1 MEKKTINR
9 FAFSLLMSA
18 ALPFA
23 RGSFLSRIT
32 KLWFLLCFFMPSM
45 VLSYEFPPERTQRE
59 ADKELG
65 WMFAP
70 LPGCV
75 EGVGC
80 AVPIAGLISNFYK
93 STDLVI
99 LKTLA
104 KGDIEATVVQ
114 LQKFPII
121 DEKLLL
127 KFLYYD
133 WDISFLSYDRG
144 IHSGKNDYYQT
155 FENLNT
161 STINLQSQFYN
172 QHLEIQIGYSS
183 GGTKI
188 SKIFDAD
195 GNQFSNIQSPLRT
208 WVDHTIGTQI
218 DLTDNH
224 LEPREGIRFELLHNA
239 SNYGLSEL
247 SDYDVNSLNLTTYI
261 PFLGSDTLLIN
272 VFQSRS
278 YISEHG
284 LTDEN
289 ALRNKFSLG
298 CDFEMEADACRNTE
312 TKRINYW
319 RKRNQS
325 GKATALGGLN
335 RMRAYSLGRFYAGNS
350 SNYAL
355 EYRLN
360 FSEKQTPMNW
370 IVLGGVRTVLQASFF
385 YEIGSVSDHIS
396 QLHEKMKSSFGVGF
410 RAIISGLIYR
420 IDIAKGEDG
429 IAPTIFINYPLSLGT
444 LGS

>member
-1 MEKKTINR
+1 MVKLFFSTLRVFASLVCGSASSLSRRSKLL
-9 FAFSLLMSA
+9 FLSCLLMPSLAFS
-18 ALPFA
+18 F
-23 RGSFLSRIT
+23 
-32 KLWFLLCFFMPSM
+32 
-45 VLSYEFPPERTQRE
+45 EFPPERTERE

-121 DEKLLL
+121 DERLFL
-127 KFLYYD
+127 KVLYYD

-144 IHSGKNDYYQT
+144 IHSGKDDYYQT

-239 SNYGLSEL
+239 TNYGLSEL

-272 VFQSRS
+272 AFQSRS

-284 LTDEN
+284 LTDES

-298 CDFEMEADACRNTE
+298 CDFEMEADACRNAE
-312 TKRINYW
+312 TKRISYW
-319 RKRNQS
+319 QKRNQS

-370 IVLGGVRTVLQASFF
+370 IIMGGMRTVLQAAFF
-385 YEIGSVSDHIS
+385 YEVGGVSDDIS
-396 QLHEKMKSSFGVGF
+396 RLHNKMKSSFGVGF

-420 IDIAKGEDG
+420 FDLAKGDDG
-429 IAPTIFINYPLSLGT
+429 IAPTLFINYPLSLGT

>member
-1 MEKKTINR
+1 MVKLSFSILRVFASLVWGRTSSLIRRSKLMFLSCFLIPSL
-9 FAFSLLMSA
+9 AFS
-18 ALPFA
+18 F
-23 RGSFLSRIT
+23 
-32 KLWFLLCFFMPSM
+32 
-45 VLSYEFPPERTQRE
+45 EFPPERTERE

-121 DEKLLL
+121 DERLFL
-127 KFLYYD
+127 KVLYYD

-183 GGTKI
+183 GGTEI

-195 GNQFSNIQSPLRT
+195 ENQFSNIQSPLRT
-208 WVDHTIGTQI
+208 WVDNTIGAQI

-239 SNYGLSEL
+239 TDYGLSDL
-247 SDYDVNSLNLTTYI
+247 SDYDVNSVNFTTYI
-261 PFLGSDTLLIN
+261 PFSGSDTLLIN
-272 VFQSRS
+272 AFQSRS
-278 YISEHG
+278 YISEQG

-289 ALRNKFSLG
+289 AFRNKFGLG
-298 CDFEMEADACRNTE
+298 CDLEKEAAACRVAE
-312 TKRINYW
+312 ERRTKYW
-319 RKRNQS
+319 LERNRF
-325 GKATALGGLN
+325 GKASALGGIN

-350 SNYAL
+350 SNYSF

-360 FSEKQTPMNW
+360 FSEEQTPINW
-370 IVLGGVRTVLQASFF
+370 IIMGGMRTVLQAAFF
-385 YEIGSVSDHIS
+385 YEVGSVSDDLS
-396 QLHEKMKSSFGVGF
+396 ELHSNMRTSFGVGI

-420 IDIAKGEDG
+420 FDLAIGDDG
-429 IAPTIFINYPLSLGT
+429 IAPTLFINYPLALGT

>member
-1 MEKKTINR
+1 MDKLSFSTLRVFASLVCGSTSSLSRRSKLL
-9 FAFSLLMSA
+9 FLSCLLMPSLAFS
-18 ALPFA
+18 F
-23 RGSFLSRIT
+23 
-32 KLWFLLCFFMPSM
+32 
-45 VLSYEFPPERTQRE
+45 EFPPERTERE

-121 DEKLLL
+121 DERLFL
-127 KFLYYD
+127 KVLYYD

-144 IHSGKNDYYQT
+144 IHSGKDDYYQT

-183 GGTKI
+183 GGTEI

-195 GNQFSNIQSPLRT
+195 ENQFSNIQSPLRT
-208 WVDHTIGTQI
+208 WVDNTIGAQI

-239 SNYGLSEL
+239 TDYGLSDL
-247 SDYDVNSLNLTTYI
+247 SDYDVNSMNFTTYI

-272 VFQSRS
+272 AFQSRS
-278 YISEHG
+278 YISEQG

-289 ALRNKFSLG
+289 AFRNKFGLG
-298 CDFEMEADACRNTE
+298 CDMEKEVAACRVAE
-312 TKRINYW
+312 ERRTKYW
-319 RKRNQS
+319 LERNRF
-325 GKATALGGLN
+325 GKASALGGIN

-350 SNYAL
+350 SNYSL

-360 FSEKQTPMNW
+360 FSEEQTPINW
-370 IVLGGVRTVLQASFF
+370 IIMGGMRTVLQAAFF
-385 YEIGSVSDHIS
+385 YEVGSVSDDLS
-396 QLHEKMKSSFGVGF
+396 ELHSNMRTSFGVGI

-420 IDIAKGEDG
+420 FDLAKGDDG
-429 IAPTIFINYPLSLGT
+429 IAPTLFINYPLALGT

>member
-1 MEKKTINR
+1 MVKLFFSTLRVFTSLVCGSASSLSRRSKLL
-9 FAFSLLMSA
+9 FLSCLLMPSLAFS
-18 ALPFA
+18 F
-23 RGSFLSRIT
+23 
-32 KLWFLLCFFMPSM
+32 
-45 VLSYEFPPERTQRE
+45 EFPPERTERE

-121 DEKLLL
+121 DERLFL
-127 KFLYYD
+127 KVLYYD

-144 IHSGKNDYYQT
+144 IHSGKDDYYQT

-183 GGTKI
+183 GGTEI

-195 GNQFSNIQSPLRT
+195 ENQFSNIQSPLRT
-208 WVDHTIGTQI
+208 WVDNTIGAQI

-239 SNYGLSEL
+239 TDYGLSDL
-247 SDYDVNSLNLTTYI
+247 SDYDVNSMNFTTYI

-272 VFQSRS
+272 AFQSRS
-278 YISEHG
+278 YISEQG

-289 ALRNKFSLG
+289 AFRNKFGLG
-298 CDFEMEADACRNTE
+298 CDLEKEAAACSVVEERRTQYWLERN
-312 TKRINYW
+312 RF
-319 RKRNQS
+319 
-325 GKATALGGLN
+325 GKASALGGIN

-350 SNYAL
+350 SNYSL

-360 FSEKQTPMNW
+360 FSEEQTPINW
-370 IVLGGVRTVLQASFF
+370 IIMGGMRTVLQAAFF
-385 YEIGSVSDHIS
+385 YEVGSVSDDLS
-396 QLHEKMKSSFGVGF
+396 ELHSNMRTSFGVGI

-420 IDIAKGEDG
+420 FDLAKGDDG
-429 IAPTIFINYPLSLGT
+429 IAPTLFINYPLALGT